1 MSYTLSQLKALEPR
15 ELLTLAEHDVCEFS
29 TSDTERALIY
39 QFNEMFDLND
49 DMLCPNEVEDVL
61 NEVSA
66 QLPEDDFLGHAIDL
80 ANEIAKGK
88 MRKDDMKAAGLR
100 LANLL
105 QAIQDEQQGATEY
118 ACHEILKLTQ
128 PQRKKDKHY
137 EH

>member
-39 QFNEMFDLND
+39 QLNEMFDLND

-88 MRKDDMKAAGLR
+88 MRKDELKAEGLR
-100 LANLL
+100 LSNLL

-128 PQRKKDKHY
+128 PQTQKG
-137 EH
+137 

>member
-49 DMLCPNEVEDVL
+49 ELLCSNDVEDVL

-66 QLPEDDFLGHAIDL
+66 QLPEDDFLGHAIDI
-80 ANEIAKGK
+80 ANDIAKGTMLK
-88 MRKDDMKAAGLR
+88 GDMKAEGLR
-100 LANLL
+100 LSNLL
-105 QAIQDEQQGATEY
+105 QAIQDEQQSATEY

-128 PQRKKDKHY
+128 PTAASIA
-137 EH
+137 

>member
-1 MSYTLSQLKALEPR
+1 MAYTLNQLKALDAR

-49 DMLCPNEVEDVL
+49 ELLCPNDVEDVL

-66 QLPEDDFLGHAIDL
+66 QLPEDDFLGHAIDI
-80 ANEIAKGK
+80 ANDIAKGTMLK
-88 MRKDDMKAAGLR
+88 GDMKAEGLR
-100 LANLL
+100 LSNLL
-105 QAIQDEQQGATEY
+105 QAIQDEQQSATEY

-128 PQRKKDKHY
+128 PNQRLQA
-137 EH
+137 

>member
-1 MSYTLSQLKALEPR
+1 MSYTVNQLKALDAR

-29 TSDTERALIY
+29 TTATEQALIY
-39 QFNEMFDLND
+39 QLNDLLHVND
-49 DMLCPNEVEDVL
+49 DMLCPHEVEDVL

-66 QLPEDDFLGHAIDL
+66 QLPEDDFLGHAIDI

-88 MRKDDMKAAGLR
+88 MLKSTMVNEAQR
-100 LANLL
+100 LSNLL

-128 PQRKKDKHY
+128 PDAAKLTQKG
-137 EH
+137 

>member
-1 MSYTLSQLKALEPR
+1 MAYTLNQLKALDAR

-49 DMLCPNEVEDVL
+49 ELLCPNDVEDVL

-66 QLPEDDFLGHAIDL
+66 QLPEDDFLGHAIDI
-80 ANEIAKGK
+80 ANDIAKGTMLK
-88 MRKDDMKAAGLR
+88 GDMKAEGLR
-100 LANLL
+100 LSNLL
-105 QAIQDEQQGATEY
+105 QAIQDEQQSATEY

-128 PQRKKDKHY
+128 PTAASIA
-137 EH
+137 

>member
-128 PQRKKDKHY
+128 PDAAKLTQKG
-137 EH
+137 

>member
-1 MSYTLSQLKALEPR
+1 MAYTLNQLKALDAR

-49 DMLCPNEVEDVL
+49 ELLCPNDVEDVL

-66 QLPEDDFLGHAIDL
+66 QLPEDDFLGHAIDI
-80 ANEIAKGK
+80 ANDIAKGNMLK
-88 MRKDDMKAAGLR
+88 GDMKAEGLR
-100 LANLL
+100 LSNLL
-105 QAIQDEQQGATEY
+105 QAIQDEQQSATEY

-128 PQRKKDKHY
+128 PTAASIA
-137 EH
+137 

>member
-39 QFNEMFDLND
+39 QLDDLLHVND

-88 MRKDDMKAAGLR
+88 MRKDAMQAEGLR
-100 LANLL
+100 LSNLL

-128 PQRKKDKHY
+128 PQTQKG
-137 EH
+137 

>member
-1 MSYTLSQLKALEPR
+1 MAYTLNQLKALDAR

-39 QFNEMFDLND
+39 QFNELFEIND
-49 DMLCPNEVEDVL
+49 ELLCPNKVNDVL
-61 NEVSA
+61 DEVSA
-66 QLPEDDFLGHAIDL
+66 QLPEDDFLGHAIDI

-88 MRKDDMKAAGLR
+88 MLKDDMKAEGQR

-105 QAIQDEQQGATEY
+105 QAIQDGQQGATEY

-128 PQRKKDKHY
+128 PDAAKLTQKG
-137 EH
+137 

>member
-1 MSYTLSQLKALEPR
+1 MPYSLNQLKALDAR

-49 DMLCPNEVEDVL
+49 ELLCPNDVEDVL

-66 QLPEDDFLGHAIDL
+66 QLPEDDFLGHAIDI
-80 ANEIAKGK
+80 ANDIAKGTMLK
-88 MRKDDMKAAGLR
+88 GDMKAEGLR
-100 LANLL
+100 LSNLL
-105 QAIQDEQQGATEY
+105 QAIQDEQQSATEY

-128 PQRKKDKHY
+128 PTAASIA
-137 EH
+137 

>member
-1 MSYTLSQLKALEPR
+1 MAYTLNQLKALDAR
-15 ELLTLAEHDVCEFS
+15 KLLALAEQDVCEFS

-39 QFNEMFDLND
+39 HLND
-49 DMLCPNEVEDVL
+49 VFEINDELLCPNKVNDVL
-61 NEVSA
+61 DEVSA
-66 QLPEDDFLGHAIDL
+66 QLPNDDFLGHAIDI

-88 MRKDDMKAAGLR
+88 MLKDDMKAEGQR

-128 PQRKKDKHY
+128 PDAAKHTQKG
-137 EH
+137 